1 MELLKTKTQINFL
14 GMRHV
19 LITVSFLVLAMTFY
33 LWVSQGD
40 TKYGVDFKG
49 GTELIVKFNEAV
61 SAEDVRKAFSNVG
74 LNEVAVQ
81 QFQGQNQFSIKLAQD
96 QSGEAEKEKLKQILQ
111 SVKPS
116 GFELLKEDFVG
127 PIIGEQIRKDALLAL
142 IFSLVAMLTY
152 VAFRFDWRFGVGA
165 IVALFH
171 DVIFTLGFCLLAHKE
186 LSAGL
191 LAALLTIVGYSMND
205 TVIVFDRVRENLTKA
220 RKNKS
225 ANKQKEDTKFYID
238 IMNLSINETLSRTI
252 LTSMTAFLVVTTLW
266 LFGGGAV
273 ADLNF
278 ALMVGILVGTYS
290 SIFIACPFVLACCK
304 TDK

>member
-1 MELLKTKTQINFL
+1 
-14 GMRHV
+14 MRHV